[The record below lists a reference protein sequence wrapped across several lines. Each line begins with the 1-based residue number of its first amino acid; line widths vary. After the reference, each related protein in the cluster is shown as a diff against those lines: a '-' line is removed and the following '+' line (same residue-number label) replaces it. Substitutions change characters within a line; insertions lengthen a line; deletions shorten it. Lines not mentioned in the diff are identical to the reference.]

1 MNLLISHQVRYCLSP
16 NTELTN
22 TVRTQTRIDYAA
34 GYWVYRQKAAAL
46 WEFPAGLVTIE
57 KWNRLLFQNV
67 KFTSDEIEVDSHE
80 QMDELDAE
88 ILAEIRAG
96 NDEERRVEDRNNE
109 NNERERRLSADKRES
124 NFSIV

>member
-1 MNLLISHQVRYCLSP
+1 M
-16 NTELTN
+16 
-22 TVRTQTRIDYAA
+22 
-34 GYWVYRQKAAAL
+34 
-46 WEFPAGLVTIE
+46 VTIE

-67 KFTSDEIEVDSHE
+67 KFTSDKIEVDSHE

-109 NNERERRLSADKRES
+109 NNKRERRLSANKRES